1 MTLWVDRVPH
11 DVAKHYAI
19 SFVYFS
25 LIFFLCFLFFSFT
38 CCCRLLAKFA
48 LVSFFL
54 PFCRRNTQIYFYRLL
69 KFCCCCCC
77 VFFRFCTQSVFEYTE
92 RKGVFFCDFWMYV
105 YFGWWERG
113 SMNCH
118 CCSVFTVYNLSMS
131 MVAYVCLYTHKHQ
144 FMDVY
149 KLTRTRTQTLARM
162 HYHGLTVTTE
172 FEFCAAS
179 VWEFWSFEIRLQMIF
194 IRFAIFFK

>member
-69 KFCCCCCC
+69 KFCCCCSVFFFGSAPKAYSSIQKGKEFFLRFLDVC
-77 VFFRFCTQSVFEYTE
+77 VFWLMGKRLDELSLLLSVHCVQPVNVNGSICVFVYTQTPIY
-92 RKGVFFCDFWMYV
+92 GCIQ
-105 YFGWWERG
+105 
-113 SMNCH
+113 
-118 CCSVFTVYNLSMS
+118 
-131 MVAYVCLYTHKHQ
+131 THTNTHTN
-144 FMDVY
+144 
-149 KLTRTRTQTLARM
+149 TRTYALPRAHSDNRIRILRCVS
-162 HYHGLTVTTE
+162 LRVLVVRNTVAND
-172 FEFCAAS
+172 FY
-179 VWEFWSFEIRLQMIF
+179 SFRNIF
-194 IRFAIFFK
+194 

>member
-69 KFCCCCCC
+69 KFCCCCS
-77 VFFRFCTQSVFEYTE
+77 VFFSVLHPKRIRVYRKE
-92 RKGVFFCDFWMYV
+92 RSFFCDFWMYV